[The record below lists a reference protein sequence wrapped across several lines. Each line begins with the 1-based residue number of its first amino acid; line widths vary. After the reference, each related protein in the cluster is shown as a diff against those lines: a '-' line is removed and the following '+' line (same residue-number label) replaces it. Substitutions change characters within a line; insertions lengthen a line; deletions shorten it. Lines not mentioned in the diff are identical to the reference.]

1 MKNRLKALLCNVV
14 CRGDDRREGGC
25 GLRKD
30 DRCDRIEK
38 LDMCMIEC
46 ITDHLLAE
54 GVIVPPC
61 KVGDVVYGFRECS
74 CEDIDGAYT
83 QCEFYGYGLEDRI
96 CTIPT
101 GKKCPHQYRIEKY
114 SVTEANILMFTRM
127 WGKTVFLTR
136 EEAEK
141 ALAERSGQ

>member
-46 ITDHLLAE
+46 ITDHLLTE

-61 KVGDVVYGFRECS
+61 KVGQIVYVLRSKTSNGKNLYLRE
-74 CEDIDGAYT
+74 E
-83 QCEFYGYGLEDRI
+83 RI
-96 CTIPT
+96 S
-101 GKKCPHQYRIEKY
+101 HYRIFDERSFMCFESERL
-114 SVTEANILMFTRM
+114 SVADFLWDT
-127 WGKTVFLTR
+127 TVFLTR

-141 ALAERSGQ
+141 ALVERSGQ